1 MPKPTLDDVW
11 KDKVRGILKA
21 ELARR
26 NIKQG
31 ELVGMLQEA
40 YGVTET
46 PQTLSNK
53 ISRGTFTAIFM
64 FQILEVIGCEN
75 LALPKENKNA

>member
-1 MPKPTLDDVW
+1 MPKPTLDDEW

-64 FQILEVIGCEN
+64 FQILEVIGCEK
-75 LALPKENKNA
+75 LTLGDST

>member
-1 MPKPTLDDVW
+1 
-11 KDKVRGILKA
+11 
-21 ELARR
+21 
-26 NIKQG
+26 
-31 ELVGMLQEA
+31 MLQEA

-53 ISRGTFTAIFM
+53 ISRGKFTAIFM